1 METIRVRTTQNVFI
15 EYPIAS
21 LGDRIIAF
29 FIDAIILTVY
39 QIICY
44 FILDKLDMKWNTT
57 ANVLAYTLPFLLYHP
72 LFEIFMNG
80 QSPGKLIMRIKVVS
94 MDGSSPTI
102 GAYVMRWLFRFVEIL
117 MLRGALAMVTIA
129 ANGKGQ
135 RLGDLAAG
143 TAVVKLIS
151 QQATTA
157 SEVFTLVED
166 EYQPVYNEVLELTD
180 FDIELMQQ
188 ALTSSRDSGNPNPV
202 NQLAE
207 KVKSFLGVQSEMPPV
222 KFLYTIIKDYSFLT
236 SQK

>member
-21 LGDRIIAF
+21 LGDRIIAYI
-29 FIDAIILTVY
+29 IDALIITGY

-44 FILDKLDMKWNTT
+44 LILDELDIQGETT
-57 ANVLAYTLPFLLYHP
+57 WIILFFFPFFLYHP

-80 QSPGKLIMRIKVVS
+80 QSPGKKQMRIKVVS

-102 GAYVMRWLFRFVEIL
+102 GAYLMRWLFRLVEIL
-117 MLRGALAMVTIA
+117 LLRGALAMVTIA

-143 TAVVKLIS
+143 TSVVKLVPQHATS
-151 QQATTA
+151 AQQ
-157 SEVFTLVED
+157 VFTLVE
-166 EYQPVYNEVLELTD
+166 EGYQPQYTEVTQLND
-180 FDIELMQQ
+180 FDIELMQT
-188 ALTSSRDSGNPNPV
+188 ALTVSRESGNAAPV
-202 NQLAE
+202 TLLTE
-207 KVKSFLGVQSEMPPV
+207 KVKSLLGIQSDLAPV